1 MLLYKYLEMACNQHG
16 NKYAIQCDNSRI
28 TYDVLKKE
36 VDLLF
41 SYLREQ
47 GIESGVNVGV
57 ILHNS
62 IDYVKILIAL
72 SRNNNKVF
80 LLNPNVS
87 QDELIE
93 MKKKGK
99 IQIFIIESYLEKLLI
114 PLECPYIVR
123 KNLINKKV
131 TRTWGTL
138 EQNSQEGFCFV
149 QCSSG
154 TTGVSKMAQR
164 TIENLNEDSNNII
177 STLNYQSDDVIYCPV
192 PMYHGYGLTMGLI
205 ASLHAASL
213 LITDRWFI
221 VKNSAEK
228 LRNASIII
236 GVPEIF
242 ERMAESSDFIEAD
255 TFLHAKWIISSSN
268 KLSKETALNFY
279 KKYKRWINQMYGMME
294 VSTISVNLFPDVN
307 NYWSVGRIIN
317 GLEFRVQNNVLY
329 VKGKT
334 VSEAYLVDGGE
345 KNITGADGWFKTNDI
360 VQFSNNLLFLVDRYK
375 E

>member
-1 MLLYKYLEMACNQHG
+1 MLLYKYLEMACHQHG
-16 NKYAIQCDNSRI
+16 KKYAIQCDNSRI
-28 TYDVLKKE
+28 TYDMLKKE
-36 VDLLF
+36 VDLLY
-41 SYLREQ
+41 SYLHEQ

-80 LLNPNVS
+80 LLNPNIS
-87 QDELIE
+87 QNDLKE
-93 MKKKGK
+93 MKREGK

-114 PLECPYIVR
+114 TLRYPYIIR
-123 KNLINKKV
+123 KNLVNQNV
-131 TRTWGTL
+131 TRTWEKL
-138 EQNSQEGFCFV
+138 EHNPKEIFCFV

-164 TIENLNEDSNNII
+164 TIENLSEDSNNII
-177 STLNYQSDDVIYCPV
+177 SSLNYQTNDVIYCPV
-192 PMYHGYGLTMGLI
+192 PLYHGYGLTMGLI

-221 VKNSAEK
+221 VKNAAKQLNSAT
-228 LRNASIII
+228 III

-242 ERMAESSDFIEAD
+242 DRIVKSSEYIKKN
-255 TFLHAKWIISSSN
+255 TFLHVKWIISSSD
-268 KLSKETALNFY
+268 KLSKETALSFY
-279 KKYKRWINQMYGMME
+279 KTFNRWINQMYGMME
-294 VSTISVNLFPDVN
+294 VSAISVNLFPDIN
-307 NYWSVGRIIN
+307 NYWSVGRITN
-317 GLEFRVQNNVLY
+317 GLEFKVVNNVLY

-334 VSEAYLVDGGE
+334 VSQAYLAHGE
-345 KNITGADGWFKTNDI
+345 KKYIIDEDGWFKTNDM
-360 VQFSNNLLFLVDRYK
+360 VQFNNDLLFLVDRCK

>member
-1 MLLYKYLEMACNQHG
+1 M
-16 NKYAIQCDNSRI
+16 
-28 TYDVLKKE
+28 
-36 VDLLF
+36 
-41 SYLREQ
+41 
-47 GIESGVNVGV
+47 
-57 ILHNS
+57 
-62 IDYVKILIAL
+62 

-177 STLNYQSDDVIYCPV
+177 STLNYQYDDVIYCPV
-192 PMYHGYGLTMGLI
+192 PLYHGYGLTMGLI

-242 ERMAESSDFIEAD
+242 ERMAESSNFIEAD

-317 GLEFRVQNNVLY
+317 GLEFRVKNNVLY
-329 VKGKT
+329 VKGKQ
-334 VSEAYLVDGGE
+334 SPKHIL
-345 KNITGADGWFKTNDI
+345 
-360 VQFSNNLLFLVDRYK
+360 
-375 E
+375 